1 MKSLKSYLNGFKA
14 AINTKKLVTLLY
26 STTLLLT
33 LVIAIP
39 FGKTIE
45 NKAGY
50 SGAIHNLLYNYDY
63 TIYSDFM
70 NQYSDA
76 IQPFISTAV
85 WIAVLYLIFTV
96 FFTGGILKILKM
108 NEASYFLSS
117 FWKACAQYFSR
128 FFRLAVYMIILHVIL
143 AIIVFLL
150 LSMILDSAYN
160 TVQSEASLFYI
171 ALAGVIIYLI
181 FFIYLLAV
189 TDYAKIMMFKY
200 PEYRPLRTIIRA
212 FVFVIKHLFSVFG
225 LYKMLVF
232 FPIIL
237 FIVYYFISDAIGMS
251 NGILILL
258 TFLIQQIVIWFRIFT
273 KVWFLGSEMDLFNTF
288 DNKQHEEFSAEAVP
302 VI

>member
-200 PEYRPLRTIIRA
+200 PEYRPLRTVVRA
-212 FVFVIKHLFSVFG
+212 FAFVTKHLFSTFG
-225 LYKMLVF
+225 LYKLLLV

-237 FIVYYFISDAIGMS
+237 FIVYFIISSAIGMS
-251 NGILILL
+251 NGFLILL
-258 TFLIQQIVIWFRIFT
+258 TFIIQQIVIWFRVFT
-273 KVWFLGSEMDLFNTF
+273 KVWFLGSEMDLFDTF
-288 DNKQHEEFSAEAVP
+288 DNKQQEEIIAEAVP
-302 VI
+302 AN